1 MRFTKM
7 HGLGNDYIYL
17 YENDLD
23 KNIDKSDYYYS
34 NLAIKLS
41 DRHFG
46 VGGDGIILIRDS
58 SKGDFFMQV
67 YNADGSKG
75 EMCGNGIRCVGKY
88 VYERGLTNKTE
99 LKIDT
104 MAGLKNIELILKDN
118 KVTDVRVDMGKPTL
132 HDGST
137 LRLTKCCH
145 DLKIDGVTYSVMDV
159 SIGNPHTVVFVD
171 ELTDDL
177 VLKVGPLIENNPFYP
192 HRTNVE
198 FVQAVDDAKL
208 NMLVWERG
216 SGETLAC
223 GTGASAAATA
233 FMLKNPQ
240 VKKVQVNLKGGIL
253 NIEWQDNNHIIMTGS
268 ATKVFEGEVEEDIIK

>member
-41 DRHFG
+41 NRHFG
-46 VGGDGIILIRDS
+46 VGGDGIILIKDS

-88 VYERGLTNKTE
+88 VYERGLTNKTK

-118 KVTDVRVDMGKPTL
+118 KVTDVKVDMGKPML

-137 LRLTKCCH
+137 LNLTKCCH

-159 SIGNPHTVVFVD
+159 SMGNPHAVVFVD

-198 FVQAVDDAKL
+198 FVQVVGDAKL